1 MHKTINIKNKRAAFE
16 FHIHNKFIAGI
27 QLKGTEIK
35 SIRLG
40 NAHINDAFCQMK
52 QGELHVVNMFIN
64 EYEFGTYT
72 NHKPTQQ
79 RKLLLR
85 KKELKQINKKI
96 TEKGYTVVPLTVFIS
111 ERGFAKLEIAIAQGK
126 KLFDK
131 RQTMK
136 EKDNKR
142 EVDRINKRFK

>member
-111 ERGFAKLEIAIAQGK
+111 ERGFAKLEIAIAQVK